1 MTIKRALFLAFCGG
15 YFSFAAASRSRG
27 FDLLSVRL
35 VLLLMLSGAFLG
47 IAANGIYTWLMSK
60 LLDDP
65 TDNDN
70 VTPS

>member
-1 MTIKRALFLAFCGG
+1 
-15 YFSFAAASRSRG
+15 
-27 FDLLSVRL
+27 
-35 VLLLMLSGAFLG
+35 MLSGAFLG